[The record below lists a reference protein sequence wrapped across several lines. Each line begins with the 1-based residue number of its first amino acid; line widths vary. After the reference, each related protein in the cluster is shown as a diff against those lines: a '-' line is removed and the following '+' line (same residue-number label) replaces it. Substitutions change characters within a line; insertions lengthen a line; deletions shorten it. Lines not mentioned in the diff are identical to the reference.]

1 MHDPEEPDLERMRAV
16 IERAVARACPRRFA
30 DRRQDIVQAALLKVL
45 EIHRRGEADA
55 ASKPSYL
62 WQVAHSAT
70 VDEIRR
76 VARRREVPLDPPD
89 SPGSAAATLASPSD
103 DIARR
108 DLGREIQDC
117 LERLDEP
124 RRLAASLH
132 LHGFSAAEAAVAL
145 RWSLSRAR
153 NLVFRGIGDLRRC
166 LEGKGIHP

>member
-1 MHDPEEPDLERMRAV
+1 MHDPGGLDLERMRAV
-16 IERAVARACPRRFA
+16 LERAVARACPRRLA
-30 DRRQDIVQAALLKVL
+30 DRREDIVQAALLKVI
-45 EIHRRGEADA
+45 EIHRRGEAEA
-55 ASKPSYL
+55 LSKPSYL
-62 WQVAHSAT
+62 WQVAYSAT

-76 VARRREVPLDPPD
+76 IARRKEVSFDAPD
-89 SPGSAAATLASPSD
+89 SPGAAAESLAALGD

-108 DLGREIQDC
+108 DLGREIHDC

-132 LHGFSAAEAAVAL
+132 LHGFSAPEAAVAL
-145 RWSLSRAR
+145 RWTLSRAR